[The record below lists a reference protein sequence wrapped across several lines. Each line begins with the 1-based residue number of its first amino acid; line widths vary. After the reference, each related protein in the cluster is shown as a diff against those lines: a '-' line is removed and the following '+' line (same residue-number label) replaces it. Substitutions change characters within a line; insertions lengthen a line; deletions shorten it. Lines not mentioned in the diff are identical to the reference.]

1 MLTGISDWET
11 SQGWEIEMQ
20 KKKVTVLAMAKAK
33 EGMEET
39 VRQELLSLVNPT
51 RSEPGCINY
60 ALHQA
65 NDDKSLFIFYENWK
79 SKEDLDKHLGMPH
92 LKAFLEKAE
101 GLLAKPLEVT
111 LLEMISEK

>member
-20 KKKVTVLAMAKAK
+20 RKKVTVLAMAKAK

-60 ALHQA
+60 DLHQA

>member
-1 MLTGISDWET
+1 MGD
-11 SQGWEIEMQ
+11 QMQ
-20 KKKVTVLAMAKAK
+20 SKKVTVLAMAKAK

-39 VRQELLSLVNPT
+39 VKQELLSLVKPT
-51 RSEPGCINY
+51 RSEPGCISY
-60 ALHQA
+60 ELHLA

-79 SKEDLDKHLGMPH
+79 SMEDLDKHLGMPY
-92 LKAFLEKAE
+92 LKAFLEKSE